1 MRATP
6 WRLKVKINFYAAI
19 TISCITLVITLVIVG
34 CAPEGITE
42 EGEHAGLRISS
53 FSYENHD
60 YIKFDEGYGHGR
72 RMAIIH
78 DPRCHCQVKAEIE

>member
-1 MRATP
+1 MR
-6 WRLKVKINFYAAI
+6 INLYAALS
-19 TISCITLVITLVIVG
+19 ISCIALVMTLVIVG
-34 CAPEGITE
+34 CTTEGITE
-42 EGEHAGLRISS
+42 KGVHAGMRISS

-78 DPRCHCQVKAEIE
+78 DPRCHCQAKAEIE